1 MVELVIS
8 VNFMNN
14 KVYSSKIYLM
24 ENFKIIGIS
33 VETSNQNN
41 QAATD
46 LGQLWGRFYNEQIS
60 RLIQNKESEDVY
72 AMYTDYESDY
82 TGGYTT
88 IIGHRVTS
96 LANIPEG
103 LVGKEIV
110 NEKLLRYIAK
120 GEMPNAVVATWQEIW
135 ANNIA
140 LYRTYNAD
148 FEVYGEKSQQGKDSE
163 VEIYIGVRS

>member
-1 MVELVIS
+1 
-8 VNFMNN
+8 
-14 KVYSSKIYLM
+14 M

-33 VETSNQNN
+33 IATSNQNN

-60 RLIQNKESEDVY
+60 DQIANKESEEVY
-72 AMYTDYESDY
+72 AVYTDYESDF
-82 TGGYTT
+82 TGKYTT

-96 LANIPEG
+96 LAVIPDG
-103 LVGKEIV
+103 LVGKEII

-120 GEMPNAVVATWQEIW
+120 GEMPNAVLATWQEIW

-148 FEVYGEKSQQGKDSE
+148 FEVYGEKSQRGADSE
-163 VEIYIGVRS
+163 VEIYIGVR